1 MNLDRLKFIF
11 VTILTSY
18 EVLTTYDSMRLR
30 LKDFPV
36 DRIQPAC
43 ALGLP
48 PRNPVK
54 LIAASLDS
62 AISSCTVVRTAR
74 FHHGNVRLLSL
85 LREQVVVVLW
95 YVQQP
100 PFCHTEVVKRK

>member
-1 MNLDRLKFIF
+1 MFIF

-18 EVLTTYDSMRLR
+18 EVLTTDDSMRLR
-30 LKDFPV
+30 LKVLPV
-36 DRIQPAC
+36 DSIQPAC

-54 LIAASLDS
+54 LYSSLPGLF

-74 FHHGNVRLLSL
+74 VHHGKLRLLSL
-85 LREQVVVVLW
+85 LRERVVVALW
-95 YVQQP
+95 YV
-100 PFCHTEVVKRK
+100 H